1 MQTRTQVTNEAA
13 VVVQD
18 DPAYQEY
25 LNEPLPQDLSS
36 AAMAEGE
43 RTEIIVKADEDKLSS
58 SLDSFASPAD
68 LDKFKAMPADELH
81 KEIIGTYIALGENAI
96 AYQGMV
102 LVARQRMHDGEK
114 VGGCNTWNGEEGY
127 ANKYFR
133 RPDEKLPTCLRRLR
147 RALEGNNPDT
157 KHRNKRK
164 KSNKQI
170 AEEGTERQHVI
181 EVKQA
186 RELGFKEGEAS
197 GIKKAELLAVAKQK
211 TAGTSHDEKGEI
223 EKVIELADQLA
234 RKAVLLTTIK
244 GAILTKKNGKELLSL
259 AKCYI
264 KLRGIGLFADLEN
277 GADGCQAVRA

>member
-1 MQTRTQVTNEAA
+1 MNILTPNELPPQA
-13 VVVQD
+13 V
-18 DPAYQEY
+18 P
-25 LNEPLPQDLSS
+25 S
-36 AAMAEGE
+36 AAIVVAEP
-43 RTEIIVKADEDKLSS
+43 TEIVVEADEDKLSS

-68 LDKFKAMPADELH
+68 LDKFKAMTADELH
-81 KEIIGTYIALGENAI
+81 KEIIGTYVALGENAI

-114 VGGCNTWNGEEGY
+114 IGGCDTWNGDDGY

-170 AEEGTERQHVI
+170 AEEGTERQHAI

-186 RELGFKEGEAS
+186 RELGFKEGEKS
-197 GIKKAELLAVAKQK
+197 GIKKAELLALAKQK
-211 TAGTSHDEKGEI
+211 AEGTSQHEKGEI
-223 EKVIELADQLA
+223 DKAVELADQLA
-234 RKAVLLTTIK
+234 HKAVLLTTDK
-244 GAILTKKNGKELLSL
+244 GTPLTKKNGKELLSL
-259 AKCYI
+259 AKRYI
-264 KLRGIGLFADLEN
+264 KLRGIGRFADLEN
-277 GADGCQAVRA
+277 GADGCQAVSQ